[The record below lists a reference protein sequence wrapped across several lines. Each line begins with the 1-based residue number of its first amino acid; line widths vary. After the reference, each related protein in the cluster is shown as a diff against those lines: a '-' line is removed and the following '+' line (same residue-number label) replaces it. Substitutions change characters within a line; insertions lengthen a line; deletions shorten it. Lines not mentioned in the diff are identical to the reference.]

1 MSVGLNF
8 NIPTR
13 PGTDYRCGAETS
25 GTRVLGL
32 QTLEHEVGSDQVS
45 TSTGVGLTLGVAPR

>member
-45 TSTGVGLTLGVAPR
+45 TSTGVGLTLGCPD